1 MRVKSL
7 VDDHDTT
14 LDKVYETTAPPSWA
28 GSQEHGSVWVV
39 DDVGEYY
46 ILFESEYELV
56 LENVTDDQ

>member
-7 VDDHDTT
+7 VDYHDTT

-39 DDVGEYY
+39 DDVGEDY
-46 ILFESEYELV
+46 ILLESEYGLI
-56 LENVTDDQ
+56 LETIADAQ